1 MIALATITPEQFDKI
16 CSDLS
21 DFAAKLDI
29 CDSIIEMINS
39 ITQYIAD
46 PYSDDESLR
55 LHARTLCSKQKDLNN
70 FAILLSELI
79 APISESL
86 FTIADALGLASIDL
100 PNLDPYSE
108 STPGKKKIPVCSI
121 NIDKIYDKRRTH
133 TEDTPQAPTLPTN
146 PPTVSDYPW
155 MDPYPTTPN
164 PAA

>member
-16 CSDLS
+16 RSDLS

-86 FTIADALGLASIDL
+86 LTIADALGLASIDI

-108 STPGKKKIPVCSI
+108 STPGKKKIPTFGI
-121 NIDKIYDKRRTH
+121 NIDSLKH
-133 TEDTPQAPTLPTN
+133 HGTEDTPQAPTLSTN

>member
-16 CSDLS
+16 RSDLS
-21 DFAAKLDI
+21 DFAVKLDI
-29 CDSIIEMINS
+29 CDSIIETINS

-46 PYSDDESLR
+46 PYSDDELLR

-70 FAILLSELI
+70 FAILLSEFI

-86 FTIADALGLASIDL
+86 LTIADALGLASIDL

-108 STPGKKKIPVCSI
+108 STPGKKKIPTFGI
-121 NIDKIYDKRRTH
+121 NIDSLKH
-133 TEDTPQAPTLPTN
+133 HGTEDTPPLSTN

>member
-16 CSDLS
+16 RSDLS
-21 DFAAKLDI
+21 DFAVKLDI

-86 FTIADALGLASIDL
+86 FTIADSLGLASIDL

-108 STPGKKKIPVCSI
+108 SMPGKKKIPTFGI
-121 NIDKIYDKRRTH
+121 NIDSLKH
-133 TEDTPQAPTLPTN
+133 HGTEDTPQAPTLPTN

>member
-16 CSDLS
+16 RSDLS
-21 DFAAKLDI
+21 DFAVKLDI
-29 CDSIIEMINS
+29 CDSIIETINS

-70 FAILLSELI
+70 FAILLSEFI

-86 FTIADALGLASIDL
+86 LTIADALGLASIDL

-108 STPGKKKIPVCSI
+108 STPGKKKIPTFGI
-121 NIDKIYDKRRTH
+121 NIDSIKH
-133 TEDTPQAPTLPTN
+133 HGTEDTPQAPTLSTN